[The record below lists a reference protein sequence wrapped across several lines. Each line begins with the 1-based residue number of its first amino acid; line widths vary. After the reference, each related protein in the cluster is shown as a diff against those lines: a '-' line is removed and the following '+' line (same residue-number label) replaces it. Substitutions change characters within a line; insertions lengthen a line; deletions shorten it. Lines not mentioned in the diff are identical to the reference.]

1 MHRPDFRGARWRK
14 SRSSSE
20 TNCVE
25 VTLVGGLIGV
35 RDSKNPDGP
44 VLAFTRSEWTA
55 FLSGVRG
62 DEFELEELGR

>member
-1 MHRPDFRGARWRK
+1 MRRLGFRSARWRK

-25 VTLVGGLIGV
+25 VALVDGVIGV
-35 RDSKNPDGP
+35 RDSKNPSGP
-44 VLAFTRSEWTA
+44 VLAFTWAEWTA

-62 DEFELEELGR
+62 NEFELEELAR